1 MDHERSPSGG
11 TAQRFATCAALASPG
26 GPRCGEPTSRL
37 LMLTCAAEHGKLAG
51 TCELHATIA
60 QELTQ
65 PGALSVCG
73 LCEDLTGTAEPMTIA
88 GVEPWDPTT
97 EVPPPWS
104 GTRSTSVEE

>member
-26 GPRCGEPTSRL
+26 GPRCAEPTTRL
-37 LMLTCAAEHGKLAG
+37 LILTCAAEHGKLAG
-51 TCELHATIA
+51 SCEVHATIA

-73 LCEDLTGTAEPMTIA
+73 LCEDLTGSTPAMVIGSA
-88 GVEPWDPTT
+88 
-97 EVPPPWS
+97 VP
-104 GTRSTSVEE
+104 